1 MLPGTTEWTCPD
13 CGHEHGAVTMGQLEP
28 DDPPTAATDQAA
40 EPAARSSATSR
51 SATAQPRG
59 GPPTRGRLAGFA
71 IAGIAVVLAVAFA
84 LSAFGD
90 SGGTAAAASLSPSV
104 DPVAALCLHLRDLQ
118 TPREDSLTRLGDT
131 LQADASAIQAQGDAV
146 LAAKVLDLRTAA
158 LAYRDALVSQGDLT
172 EAATQLGKAV
182 NKLPCGT

>member
-1 MLPGTTEWTCPD
+1 
-13 CGHEHGAVTMGQLEP
+13 
-28 DDPPTAATDQAA
+28 
-40 EPAARSSATSR
+40 
-51 SATAQPRG
+51 
-59 GPPTRGRLAGFA
+59 
-71 IAGIAVVLAVAFA
+71 VAFA

-131 LQADASAIQAQGDAV
+131 LQADATAIQTQGDAV

-172 EAATQLGKAV
+172 EAATQLGRAV